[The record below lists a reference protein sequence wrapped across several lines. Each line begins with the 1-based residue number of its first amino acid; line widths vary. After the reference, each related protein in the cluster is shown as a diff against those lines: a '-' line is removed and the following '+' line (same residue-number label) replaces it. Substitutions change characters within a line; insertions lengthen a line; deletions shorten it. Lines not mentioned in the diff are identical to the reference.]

1 MFNIL
6 HTVHTYV
13 DVDSKSFRACPW
25 QTPQQFQK
33 KQKTKGPANLRVGE
47 SSVMLVLFTVFWD
60 KWVSKKSN
68 EAIFDLPTMHEDLC
82 HAGWYRSQVL
92 IWILHLNEL
101 LLAARSKAPVKTVT
115 DVFFWWLCLILWQDH
130 APAHAKM
137 IWSSDFKNE
146 TLSVPNFFVFR
157 SPIGI
162 SFLAHPPLEEHASN
176 ASAPLPQHSSCRSA
190 PTSRNQPTIT
200 PLLCA
205 GPWPW
210 PRCTRI
216 ERGNCYLGVIHHWF
230 IDLSRFHWILRFK

>member
-1 MFNIL
+1 MKPSL
-6 HTVHTYV
+6 T
-13 DVDSKSFRACPW
+13 SPPCM
-25 QTPQQFQK
+25 
-33 KQKTKGPANLRVGE
+33 KGNPN
-47 SSVMLVLFTVFWD
+47 
-60 KWVSKKSN
+60 
-68 EAIFDLPTMHEDLC
+68 LC

-115 DVFFWWLCLILWQDH
+115 DVFFWWLCLILWQNH

-216 ERGNCYLGVIHHWF
+216 ERGNCYLGVMHHWF